1 MLFLKA
7 FSYFNDTEMQKKFI
21 HLLRNNNYITLS
33 LSESKIKTAVAPQ
46 NVLENFSVDILN
58 NQELYEERT

>member
-1 MLFLKA
+1 
-7 FSYFNDTEMQKKFI
+7 MQKKFI